1 LLRIVAI
8 SVIIGTFLIGTYYVV
23 AASYIQPIQQDKIA
37 DALGE
42 VQMGLTYERF
52 VSLGED
58 ERSALVQQMPSST
71 ITMLLQEARSHPSF
85 IAEKTD
91 AIKAQSG
98 SNEIRLVK
106 LSQIS
111 GLKGYDSKGEAAIMI
126 SGDKIFLRLQEF
138 GVTSGID
145 QHLYLTKDGTIA
157 TGIDLGR
164 LKASQGDQYYDITG
178 IDIELH
184 NILII
189 YSKVFDTYYAH
200 AKFLKTQ

>member
-1 LLRIVAI
+1 LLRTVAI

-23 AASYIQPIQQDKIA
+23 AASYIQPIQNDKIA

-42 VQMGLTYERF
+42 VQAGLTYEKF
-52 VSLGED
+52 VSLDEN
-58 ERSALVQQMPSST
+58 ERSVLVQLMPSHT
-71 ITMLLQEARSHPSF
+71 ITMLLQEAKSHPSF
-85 IAEKTD
+85 IAEKPD
-91 AIKAQSG
+91 VIKTQSG

-111 GLKGYDSKGEAAIMI
+111 GLKGYDSKGEAVIII
-126 SGDKIFLRLQEF
+126 SGDKTFLRLQEF

-145 QHLYLTKDGTIA
+145 QHVYLTKDGTIA

-164 LKASQGDQYYDITG
+164 LKASQGDQHYDITG
-178 IDIELH
+178 IDAQNY
-184 NILII
+184 NIMII

>member
-1 LLRIVAI
+1 
-8 SVIIGTFLIGTYYVV
+8 VV

-37 DALGE
+37 DALSGI
-42 VQMGLTYERF
+42 QAGLTYEKF
-52 VSLGED
+52 ASLGEL
-58 ERSALVQQMPSST
+58 ERSILVQQMPSST
-71 ITMLLQEARSHPSF
+71 ITLLLQEARNHPSF
-85 IAEKTD
+85 IAEKAD
-91 AIKAQSG
+91 AIKEQSG

-111 GLKGYDSKGEAAIMI
+111 GLKGYDSKGEAAIII
-126 SGDKIFLRLQEF
+126 SGDKTFLRLQEF

-178 IDIELH
+178 IDTESH
-184 NILII
+184 NVLII

-200 AKFLKTQ
+200 AKFLKIQ

>member
-23 AASYIQPIQQDKIA
+23 EASYIQPIQSDRIA
-37 DALGE
+37 GALGE
-42 VQMGLTYERF
+42 VQVGLTYEKF
-52 VSLGED
+52 VSLSEG
-58 ERSALVQQMPSST
+58 ERSVLVQQMPSHT
-71 ITMLLQEARSHPSF
+71 ITMLLQEARNHPSF

-91 AIKAQSG
+91 VIKEQSG
-98 SNEIRLVK
+98 LSEIRLVK

-111 GLKGYDSKGEAAIMI
+111 GLKGYDSKGEAAIII
-126 SGDKIFLRLQEF
+126 SGDKAFLRLQEF

-178 IDIELH
+178 IDTESH
-184 NILII
+184 NVLII
-189 YSKVFDTYYAH
+189 YSKAFDTYYAH

>member
-1 LLRIVAI
+1 MLGIVAI

-23 AASYIQPIQQDKIA
+23 EASYIQPIQQDKIA
-37 DALGE
+37 AALGE
-42 VQMGLTYERF
+42 VQAGLTYEKF
-52 VSLGED
+52 VSLSEG
-58 ERSALVQQMPSST
+58 ERSVLVQQMPSST
-71 ITMLLQEARSHPSF
+71 ITLLLEEARNHPSF

-91 AIKAQSG
+91 AIKTQSG

-111 GLKGYDSKGEAAIMI
+111 GLKGYDSKGEAAIII
-126 SGDKIFLRLQEF
+126 SSDMAFLRLQEF

-157 TGIDLGR
+157 TGIDLGK
-164 LKASQGDQYYDITG
+164 LKASQGDQYYGITG
-178 IDIELH
+178 VDTESH